1 MGCGVYYAEPE
12 SFEENHLTNRWRPYV
27 LILLVILVLIALTW
41 ANYRFAAQNPGGND
55 FLPRWLGTRL
65 FFTEGWN
72 PYTESTSQAIQT
84 MVYGRSAQSGED
96 QVLFVYP
103 FYSIVLFGPYAVI
116 GNYVLAR
123 AVWMTTLEAALF
135 VLAGL
140 SISLSR
146 WRPAGWLLVI
156 LLLFSILWYHGLR
169 PVINGNASILCAML
183 IALGFLSIRS
193 SHDVLAGILF
203 ALTTIKPQ
211 MVILLL
217 PFILIWT
224 VSHRR
229 WPLFWT
235 LLGSLAILI
244 ASTSLLLPSWVI
256 DNLRQILAYPRYT
269 LPGTPG
275 AIFAQWL
282 PGIGSQMG
290 WLLTALMIG
299 LLLLEWW
306 VAWKKDFN
314 WFYWTACLTLVVT
327 NLIGI
332 RTATENFIAM
342 FPGLILVFTCWDE
355 RARRSGK
362 FVVLVALLFL
372 LFGLWALFLGTL
384 IKSDQPT
391 QNPVMFFP
399 LPFFMLIGLYWVR
412 WWAHRPQR
420 GLMDALR
427 KAQIGV

>member
-1 MGCGVYYAEPE
+1 
-12 SFEENHLTNRWRPYV
+12 LRPYV

-72 PYTESTSQAIQT
+72 PYFDRTTQAIQN
-84 MVYGRSAQSGED
+84 MVYGRPAISGED

-103 FYSIVLFGPYAVI
+103 FYSIVIFGPYAVI
-116 GNYVLAR
+116 GDYVLAR
-123 AVWMTTLEAALF
+123 ALWMTTLEAALF

-156 LLLFSILWYHGLR
+156 LLLFSLLWYHGLR

-183 IALGFLSIRS
+183 IALGFLAIRS
-193 SHDVLAGILF
+193 NHDVLSGVLF

-217 PFILIWT
+217 PFILIWA
-224 VSHRR
+224 VSQRR

-244 ASTSLLLPSWVI
+244 AATSLLLPSWVI
-256 DNLRQILAYPRYT
+256 DNLRQILAYPGYT

-275 AIFAQWL
+275 AIFASWL
-282 PGIGSQMG
+282 PGIGCQMG
-290 WLLTALMIG
+290 WLLTAFMIG

-306 VAWKKDFN
+306 VAWQKDFN
-314 WFYWTACLTLVVT
+314 WFYWTACLTLVIT
-327 NLIGI
+327 NLIGV
-332 RTATENFIAM
+332 RTATENFIAI

-355 RARRSGK
+355 RARRAGK
-362 FVVLVALLFL
+362 FIVLVVLMLL
-372 LFGLWALFLGTL
+372 LFGLWALFLGTM
-384 IKSDQPT
+384 IKVDQPT

-412 WWAHRPQR
+412 WWALRPQR